1 MKHSV
6 LSKIGT
12 LTAAA
17 VTVAVLVPAT
27 ASAAVSALNW
37 GACPEDVAAP
47 GVECG
52 TLKVPLDYRN
62 PGGATIDIAVSKLS
76 STKPAKRRGIML
88 TNPGGPGGPGLTM
101 PAGLRAAGMPSS
113 VLDAYDV
120 IGFDPRGIGRSTP
133 VTCDLKPGQQTGNVP
148 PYARDE
154 AAVAERATYVAGIA
168 KQCGESKTAANLP
181 YITTANTA
189 RDMDRIR
196 EALGEKKLSYY
207 GVSYGS
213 YLGAVYSTMFPQ
225 QTDRVVIDSVTSPG
239 GLDPA
244 TSRRL
249 AEGFEDRFPDFAKW
263 AAARHASYGL
273 GRTPRQVTA
282 KFYELAAK
290 LDTGA
295 VPGIDGATFRAS
307 TFGAL
312 YSTRSFP
319 ILAQQWQGLDGE
331 GVLKQAAETTQIDLA
346 QLLSGQLHV
355 VCNDTNWPE
364 DVATYQRNVAKDRVK
379 YPMFGA
385 AGANI
390 WACASWPSEPIEPP
404 VRIGDRGPSNIL
416 MVQNLRDP
424 ATPLSGARDMRRA
437 LGDRARIVTVDEG
450 GHGVWLSDENACGN
464 NAVNRFFV
472 EGKRPA
478 HDTACGVDK
487 GGLFDSMS
495 PQQRQDREKALDE
508 VRSKQR
514 VF

>member
-1 MKHSV
+1 MNRSV
-6 LSKIGT
+6 LSRIGA

-17 VTVAVLVPAT
+17 ATMAVLVPAT
-27 ASAAVSALNW
+27 ASAAVSSVRW
-37 GACPEDVAAP
+37 GPCPEDVAAP
-47 GVECG
+47 GVRCA

-62 PGGATIDIAVSKLS
+62 PGGKTIDIAVSKLA

-113 VLDAYDV
+113 VLDAYDI
-120 IGFDPRGIGRSTP
+120 IGFDPRGIGHSTP
-133 VTCDLKPGQQTGNVP
+133 VTCDLKPEQQVSNVP
-148 PYARDE
+148 PYARDA
-154 AAVAERATYVAGIA
+154 AAVAERAKYVEGIA
-168 KQCGESKTAANLP
+168 KQCGASATAANLP

-196 EALGEKKLSYY
+196 EALGEEKLSYY

-213 YLGAVYSTMFPQ
+213 YLGAVYATLFPR
-225 QTDRVVIDSVTSPG
+225 QTDRVVIDSVTGSG
-239 GLDPA
+239 GLDPV

-273 GRTPRQVTA
+273 GRTPQQVTA

-290 LDTGA
+290 LDGGA
-295 VPGIDGATFRAS
+295 VPGVDGAAFRMG

-312 YSTRSFP
+312 YATSSFP
-319 ILAQQWQGLDGE
+319 VLAQQWQALDTE
-331 GVLKQAAETTQIDLA
+331 GTVEQTAQAQQIDPA
-346 QLLSGQLHV
+346 QLLAGQLHV
-355 VCNDTNWPE
+355 VCNDGNWPE

-390 WACASWPSEPIEPP
+390 WACAYWPSEPIEPP

-424 ATPLSGARDMRRA
+424 ATPLSGAEEMRRA

-450 GHGVWLSDENACGN
+450 GHGVWLTDENACGN

-478 HDTACGVDK
+478 RDTACAADK
-487 GGLFDSMS
+487 GGLFASMT
-495 PQQRQDREKALDE
+495 PEQRQEREKALDE

-514 VF
+514 IF

>member
-6 LSKIGT
+6 LSGIGT

-17 VTVAVLVPAT
+17 VTLAVLVPAT
-27 ASAAVSALNW
+27 ASAAPSSALKW
-37 GACPEDVAAP
+37 APCPDVATLQCA
-47 GVECG
+47 
-52 TLKVPLDYRN
+52 TLKVPLDYRD
-62 PGGATIDIAVSKLS
+62 PGGPAIDIAVSKLA
-76 STKPAKRRGIML
+76 STKPAKRRGVML
-88 TNPGGPGGPGLTM
+88 MNPGGPGGPGLTM
-101 PAGLRAAGMPSS
+101 PDGLRAAGMPSS
-113 VLDAYDV
+113 VLDAYDL
-120 IGFDPRGIGRSTP
+120 IGFDPRGIGSSTP
-133 VTCDLKPGQQTGNVP
+133 VTCDLKPEQLISNVP
-148 PYARDE
+148 PYARDA
-154 AAVAERATYVAGIA
+154 AAVAERAKSVAGVA

-196 EALGEKKLSYY
+196 EALGEKKISYY

-213 YLGAVYSTMFPQ
+213 YLGAVYSTLFPQ
-225 QTDRVVIDSVTSPG
+225 RTDRVVIDSVTSPG

-273 GRTPRQVTA
+273 GRTPQQVTA
-282 KFYELAAK
+282 KFHELAAK

-295 VPGIDGATFRAS
+295 VPGVDGAMFRAG

-319 ILAQQWQGLDGE
+319 VLAQQWQGLDGE
-331 GVLKQAAETTQIDLA
+331 GVLKQSEQTAQIDLG
-346 QLLSGQLHV
+346 QLLAGQLHV

-390 WACASWPSEPIEPP
+390 WACAFWPSESIEPP

-424 ATPLSGARDMRRA
+424 ATPLSGAREMRRA

-450 GHGVWLSDENACGN
+450 GHGVWLTDENACGN

-478 HDTACGVDK
+478 YDTACAADK
-487 GGLFDSMS
+487 GGLFDSMT
-495 PQQRQDREKALDE
+495 PEQRRDREKALDE
-508 VRSKQR
+508 VRSKQGIL
-514 VF
+514 

>member
-1 MKHSV
+1 MNRSV
-6 LSKIGT
+6 LSRIGT

-27 ASAAVSALNW
+27 ATAASSSLDW
-37 GACPEDVAAP
+37 GPCPEAATLQ
-47 GVECG
+47 CA

-62 PGGATIDIAVSKLS
+62 PGGKTIDIAVSKLA

-88 TNPGGPGGPGLTM
+88 MNPGGPGGPGLTM
-101 PAGLRAAGMPSS
+101 PEALRASGAPSS
-113 VLDAYDV
+113 VLDAYDL
-120 IGFDPRGIGRSTP
+120 IGFDPRGIGNSTP
-133 VTCDLKPGQQTGNVP
+133 VTCDLKPEQLVSNVP
-148 PYARDE
+148 PYARDA
-154 AAVAERATYVAGIA
+154 AAVAERAKAVAGIA
-168 KQCGESKTAANLP
+168 KQCGDSKTAANLP

-213 YLGAVYSTMFPQ
+213 YLGAVYSTLFPQ
-225 QTDRVVIDSVTSPG
+225 QTDRVVLDSVTSPG

-249 AEGFEDRFPDFAKW
+249 AEGFQDRFPDFAKW
-263 AAARHASYGL
+263 AAARDDSYGL

-282 KFYELAAK
+282 KFYELADK
-290 LDTGA
+290 LDSGA
-295 VPGIDGATFRAS
+295 VPGVDGAAFRMG

-312 YSTRSFP
+312 YSTSAFP
-319 ILAQQWQGLDGE
+319 VLAQQWQSLDGE
-331 GVLKQAAETTQIDLA
+331 GVMKQAAQTDIGNV
-346 QLLSGQLHV
+346 LSGQLHV
-355 VCNDTNWPE
+355 VCNDANWPE
-364 DVATYQRNVAKDRVK
+364 NVGVYQRNVEKDRVK

-390 WACASWPSEPIEPP
+390 WACAFWPSEPIEPP
-404 VRIGDRGPSNIL
+404 VKIGDRGPSTIL
-416 MVQNLRDP
+416 LVQNLRDP
-424 ATPLSGARDMRRA
+424 ATPLSGAKEMRRA
-437 LGDRARIVTVDEG
+437 LGDRARMVSVDQG
-450 GHGVWLSDENACGN
+450 GHGVWLGSENACGN
-464 NAVNRFFV
+464 NAVNRFLV

-478 HDTACGVDK
+478 HDTACGADK
-487 GGLFDSMS
+487 GGLFDSMN

-508 VRSKQR
+508 VRSKQQ

>member
-1 MKHSV
+1 MNRSV
-6 LSKIGT
+6 LSRIGT

-17 VTVAVLVPAT
+17 ATVAVLVPAT
-27 ASAAVSALNW
+27 ASAAASPVKW
-37 GACPEDVAAP
+37 GPCPEDVAAP
-47 GVECG
+47 GLTCT

-62 PGGATIDIAVSKLS
+62 PGGKTIDIAVSKLA

-113 VLDAYDV
+113 VLDAYDI

-133 VTCDLKPGQQTGNVP
+133 VTCDLKPEQQVSNVP
-148 PYARDE
+148 PYARDA
-154 AAVAERATYVAGIA
+154 AAVAERAKDVEGVA
-168 KQCGESKTAANLP
+168 KQCGASKTAANLP
-181 YITTANTA
+181 YMTTANTA

-196 EALGEKKLSYY
+196 EALGEEKLSYY

-213 YLGAVYSTMFPQ
+213 YLGAVYSTLFPR
-225 QTDRVVIDSVTSPG
+225 QTDRVVIDSVTGPG
-239 GLDPA
+239 GLDPV

-273 GRTPRQVTA
+273 GRTPQQVTA
-282 KFYELAAK
+282 KFYDLVAK
-290 LDTGA
+290 LDGGA
-295 VPGIDGATFRAS
+295 VPGVDGAAFRMG

-312 YSTRSFP
+312 YATSSFP
-319 ILAQQWQGLDGE
+319 ALAQQWQALDTE
-331 GVLKQAAETTQIDLA
+331 GTVKQTAQAQQIDPA

-355 VCNDTNWPE
+355 VCNDANWPE

-390 WACASWPSEPIEPP
+390 WACAYWPSEPIEPS

-424 ATPLSGARDMRRA
+424 ATPLSGAKEMRRA

-464 NAVNRFFV
+464 NAVNRFLV
-472 EGKRPA
+472 DGKRPA
-478 HDTACGVDK
+478 HDTACAADN
-487 GGLFDSMS
+487 GGYFGSMS
-495 PQQRQDREKALDE
+495 PEQRQEREKALDE

>member
-1 MKHSV
+1 MKRSV
-6 LSKIGT
+6 LSRIGT

-17 VTVAVLVPAT
+17 VTMAVLVPAT
-27 ASAAVSALNW
+27 ASAAVSSVRW
-37 GACPEDVAAP
+37 GPCPEDVAAP
-47 GVECG
+47 GVHCA
-52 TLKVPLDYRN
+52 TLQVPLDYRN
-62 PGGATIDIAVSKLS
+62 PGGKTIDVAVSKLA

-113 VLDAYDV
+113 VLDAYDI

-133 VTCDLKPGQQTGNVP
+133 VSCDLKPEQQVSNVP
-148 PYARDE
+148 PYARDA
-154 AAVAERATYVAGIA
+154 AAVAERAKDVEGVA
-168 KQCGESKTAANLP
+168 KQCGASATAANLP

-196 EALGEKKLSYY
+196 EALGEEKLSYY

-213 YLGAVYSTMFPQ
+213 YLGAVYSTLFPQ
-225 QTDRVVIDSVTSPG
+225 RTDRVVIDSVTGPG
-239 GLDPA
+239 GLDPV

-273 GRTPRQVTA
+273 GRTPQQVTA

-290 LDTGA
+290 LDGGA
-295 VPGIDGATFRAS
+295 VPGVDGAAFRMG

-312 YSTRSFP
+312 YSTSSFP
-319 ILAQQWQGLDGE
+319 VLAQQWQAFDTE
-331 GVLKQAAETTQIDLA
+331 GTAKQAAQAQQIDPA
-346 QLLSGQLHV
+346 QLLAGQLHV
-355 VCNDTNWPE
+355 VCNDGNWPE
-364 DVATYQRNVAKDRVK
+364 DVTTYQRNVAKDRVK

-390 WACASWPSEPIEPP
+390 WACAYWPSEPIEPP

-424 ATPLSGARDMRRA
+424 ATPLSGARETRRA

-450 GHGVWLSDENACGN
+450 GHGVWLTDENACGN

-478 HDTACGVDK
+478 HDTACAADN
-487 GGLFDSMS
+487 GGLFASMT
-495 PQQRQDREKALDE
+495 PEQRREREKALAE

-514 VF
+514 IF

>member
-1 MKHSV
+1 MNRSV
-6 LSKIGT
+6 LSRIGT

-27 ASAAVSALNW
+27 ASAAVSSVRW
-37 GACPEDVAAP
+37 GPCPEDVAAP
-47 GVECG
+47 GVQCA

-62 PGGATIDIAVSKLS
+62 PGGKTIDIAVSKLA

-88 TNPGGPGGPGLTM
+88 TNPGGPGGPGLAM

-113 VLDAYDV
+113 VLDTYDI
-120 IGFDPRGIGRSTP
+120 IGFDPRGIGHSTP
-133 VTCDLKPGQQTGNVP
+133 VTCDLKPEQQVSNVP
-148 PYARDE
+148 PYARDA
-154 AAVAERATYVAGIA
+154 AAVAERAKYVEGIA
-168 KQCGESKTAANLP
+168 KQCGASNTAANLP
-181 YITTANTA
+181 YMTTANTA

-196 EALGEKKLSYY
+196 EALGEEKLSYY

-213 YLGAVYSTMFPQ
+213 YLGAVYSTLFPR
-225 QTDRVVIDSVTSPG
+225 QTDRVVIDSVTGPG

-273 GRTPRQVTA
+273 GRTPQQVTA
-282 KFYELAAK
+282 KFYDLVAK
-290 LDTGA
+290 LDGGA
-295 VPGIDGATFRAS
+295 VPGVDGAAFRMG

-312 YSTRSFP
+312 YATSSFP
-319 ILAQQWQGLDGE
+319 VLAQQWQALDTGGTVE
-331 GVLKQAAETTQIDLA
+331 LTAQAQQIDPA
-346 QLLSGQLHV
+346 QLLAGQLHV
-355 VCNDTNWPE
+355 VCNDADWPE

-390 WACASWPSEPIEPP
+390 WACAYWPSEPIEPP

-424 ATPLSGARDMRRA
+424 ATPLSGAKEMRRA
-437 LGDRARIVTVDEG
+437 LGDRARIVTVDAG

-464 NAVNRFFV
+464 NAVNRFLV

-478 HDTACGVDK
+478 RDTACAADR
-487 GGLFDSMS
+487 GGLFASMT
-495 PQQRQDREKALDE
+495 PEQRQEREKALDE
-508 VRSKQR
+508 VRAKQR
-514 VF
+514 MF

>member
-1 MKHSV
+1 MKRSV
-6 LSKIGT
+6 LSRIGT

-17 VTVAVLVPAT
+17 ATVAVLVPAT
-27 ASAAVSALNW
+27 ASAAVSSVRW
-37 GACPEDVAAP
+37 GPCPEDVAAP

-52 TLKVPLDYRN
+52 TLRVPLDYRK
-62 PGGATIDIAVSKLS
+62 PDGATIDIAVSKLA
-76 STKPAKRRGIML
+76 STKPSKRRGILL
-88 TNPGGPGGPGLTM
+88 TNPGGPGGPGQSM

-133 VTCDLKPGQQTGNVP
+133 VTCDLEPEQQVSNVP
-148 PYARDE
+148 PYARDA

-213 YLGAVYSTMFPQ
+213 YLGAVYSTLFPR
-225 QTDRVVIDSVTSPG
+225 QTDRVVIDSVTGPG
-239 GLDPA
+239 GLDPV

-263 AAARHASYGL
+263 AAARHGSYGL

-282 KFYELAAK
+282 KFHELAAK
-290 LDTGA
+290 LDGGA
-295 VPGIDGATFRAS
+295 VPGVDGAAFRMG

-312 YSTRSFP
+312 YATKTFP
-319 ILAQQWQGLDGE
+319 VLAQQWQALDDE
-331 GVLKQAAETTQIDLA
+331 GVLKQTAETAQIDPA
-346 QLLSGQLHV
+346 QLLAGQLHV
-355 VCNDTNWPE
+355 VCNDGNWPE
-364 DVATYQRNVAKDRVK
+364 DVATYQRNVAKDRVR

-390 WACASWPSEPIEPP
+390 WACAYWPSESIEPP

-424 ATPLSGARDMRRA
+424 ATPLSGAKEMRRA

-464 NAVNRFFV
+464 NAVNRFLV
-472 EGKRPA
+472 DGERPA
-478 HDTACGVDK
+478 RDTACAADR
-487 GGLFDSMS
+487 GGFFAAMT
-495 PQQRQDREKALDE
+495 PEQRQEREKALDE

>member
-1 MKHSV
+1 MNRSV

-12 LTAAA
+12 LTAAV
-17 VTVAVLVPAT
+17 VTTAVLVPAS
-27 ASAAVSALNW
+27 ASAAAGALDW
-37 GACPEDVAAP
+37 EACPDAP
-47 GVECG
+47 TLQCT

-62 PGGATIDIAVSKLS
+62 PGGKTIDIAVSKLA
-76 STKPAKRRGIML
+76 STKPAKRRGVML

-101 PAGLRAAGMPSS
+101 PESLRAAGMPAS
-113 VLDAYDV
+113 VLDAYDI
-120 IGFDPRGIGRSTP
+120 IGFDPRGIGHSTP
-133 VTCDLKPGQQTGNVP
+133 VTCDLKPEQLVSNVP
-148 PYARDE
+148 PYARDA
-154 AAVAERATYVAGIA
+154 AAVAERATQVAGVA
-168 KQCGESKTAANLP
+168 KQCGESKTAGILP

-213 YLGAVYSTMFPQ
+213 YLGAVYSTLFPQ
-225 QTDRVVIDSVTSPG
+225 RTDRIVLDSVVGPG
-239 GLDPA
+239 GLDPS

-249 AEGFEDRFPDFAKW
+249 AEGFQDRFPDFAKW

-273 GRTPRQVTA
+273 GSTPRQVTA

-290 LDTGA
+290 LDGGA
-295 VPGIDGATFRAS
+295 VPGVDGAAFRMG

-319 ILAQQWQGLDGE
+319 TLAQQWQALDGE
-331 GVLKQAAETTQIDLA
+331 GVLKQSAQAAQIDMGNV
-346 QLLSGQLHV
+346 LSGQLHV
-355 VCNDTNWPE
+355 VCNDANWPE
-364 DVATYQRNVAKDRVK
+364 NVGTYQRNVEKDRVK

-390 WACASWPSEPIEPP
+390 WACAYWPSESIEPA

-416 MVQNLRDP
+416 VVQNLRDP
-424 ATPLSGARDMRRA
+424 ATPLSGAKETRRA
-437 LGDRARIVTVDEG
+437 LGDRARMVSVDDG
-450 GHGVWLSDENACGN
+450 GHGVWLSSENACGN
-464 NAVNRFFV
+464 NAVNRFLV
-472 EGKRPA
+472 DGKRPA
-478 HDTACGVDK
+478 HDTACAADN
-487 GGLFDSMS
+487 GGYFGSMS
-495 PQQRQDREKALDE
+495 PERRQEREKALDE

>member
-1 MKHSV
+1 MNRSV
-6 LSKIGT
+6 LSRIGT

-17 VTVAVLVPAT
+17 VTMAVLVPAT
-27 ASAAVSALNW
+27 ASAAVSSVRW
-37 GACPEDVAAP
+37 GPCPEDVAAP
-47 GVECG
+47 GVQCA

-62 PGGATIDIAVSKLS
+62 PGGKTIDIAVSKLA

-113 VLDAYDV
+113 VLDAYDI
-120 IGFDPRGIGRSTP
+120 IGFDPRGIGHSTP
-133 VTCDLKPGQQTGNVP
+133 VTCDLTPEQQVSNVP
-148 PYARDE
+148 PYARDA
-154 AAVAERATYVAGIA
+154 AAVAERAKYVEVIA
-168 KQCGESKTAANLP
+168 KQCGASKTAANLP
-181 YITTANTA
+181 YMTTANTA

-196 EALGEKKLSYY
+196 EALGEEKLSYY

-213 YLGAVYSTMFPQ
+213 YLGAVYSTLFPR
-225 QTDRVVIDSVTSPG
+225 QTDRVVIDSVTGPG
-239 GLDPA
+239 GLDPV

-273 GRTPRQVTA
+273 GRTPQQVTA
-282 KFYELAAK
+282 KFYDLVAK
-290 LDTGA
+290 LDGGA
-295 VPGIDGATFRAS
+295 VPGVDGAAFRMG
-307 TFGAL
+307 TFGGL
-312 YSTRSFP
+312 YATRSFP
-319 ILAQQWQGLDGE
+319 ALAQQWQALDTE
-331 GVLKQAAETTQIDLA
+331 GTVKQTAQAQQIDPA
-346 QLLSGQLHV
+346 QLLAGQLHV
-355 VCNDTNWPE
+355 VCNDADWPE

-390 WACASWPSEPIEPP
+390 WACAYWPSEPIEPP

-424 ATPLSGARDMRRA
+424 ATPLSGAKEMRRA

-478 HDTACGVDK
+478 RDTACAADK
-487 GGLFDSMS
+487 GGFFASMT
-495 PQQRQDREKALDE
+495 PEQRQEREKALDE

-514 VF
+514 MF

>member
-1 MKHSV
+1 MNRSV
-6 LSKIGT
+6 LSRIGT

-17 VTVAVLVPAT
+17 ATVAVLVPAT
-27 ASAAVSALNW
+27 ASAAVSSVRW
-37 GACPEDVAAP
+37 GPCPEDVAAP

-52 TLKVPLDYRN
+52 TLPVPLDYRK
-62 PGGATIDIAVSKLS
+62 PGGATIDIAVSKLA

-88 TNPGGPGGPGLTM
+88 TNPGGPGGPGQSM

-113 VLDAYDV
+113 VLDAYDI

-133 VTCDLKPGQQTGNVP
+133 VTCDLKPEQQVSNVP
-148 PYARDE
+148 PYARDA

-168 KQCGESKTAANLP
+168 KQCGGSKTAANLP

-213 YLGAVYSTMFPQ
+213 YLGAVYSTLFPQ
-225 QTDRVVIDSVTSPG
+225 QTDRVVIDSVTGPG
-239 GLDPA
+239 GLDPV

-273 GRTPRQVTA
+273 GRTPQQVTA

-290 LDTGA
+290 LDGGA
-295 VPGIDGATFRAS
+295 VPGVDGAAFRMG

-312 YSTRSFP
+312 YATKTFP
-319 ILAQQWQGLDGE
+319 VLAQQWQSLDGE
-331 GVLKQAAETTQIDLA
+331 GVLKQTAETAQIDPA
-346 QLLSGQLHV
+346 QLLAGQLHV
-355 VCNDTNWPE
+355 VCNDANWPE

-390 WACASWPSEPIEPP
+390 WACAYWPSEQIEPT

-424 ATPLSGARDMRRA
+424 ATPLSGAKEMRRA
-437 LGDRARIVTVDEG
+437 LADRARIVTVDEG

-464 NAVNRFFV
+464 NAVNRFLV

-478 HDTACGVDK
+478 RDTACAADK
-487 GGLFDSMS
+487 GGLFASMT
-495 PQQRQDREKALDE
+495 PEQRQEREKALDE

-514 VF
+514 MF

>member
-1 MKHSV
+1 MNRSV
-6 LSKIGT
+6 LSRIGA

-17 VTVAVLVPAT
+17 VTMAVLVPAT
-27 ASAAVSALNW
+27 ASAAVSSVRW
-37 GACPEDVAAP
+37 GPCPEDVAAP
-47 GVECG
+47 GVQCA

-62 PGGATIDIAVSKLS
+62 PGGKTIDIAVSKLA

-113 VLDAYDV
+113 VLDAYDI
-120 IGFDPRGIGRSTP
+120 IGFDPRGIGHSTP
-133 VTCDLKPGQQTGNVP
+133 VTCDLKPEQQVSNVP
-148 PYARDE
+148 PYARDA
-154 AAVAERATYVAGIA
+154 AAVAERAKYVEGIA
-168 KQCGESKTAANLP
+168 KQCGASATASNLP

-196 EALGEKKLSYY
+196 EALGEEKLSYY

-213 YLGAVYSTMFPQ
+213 YLGAVYSTLFPR
-225 QTDRVVIDSVTSPG
+225 QTDRVVIDSVTGSG
-239 GLDPA
+239 GLDPV

-273 GRTPRQVTA
+273 GRTPQQVTA

-290 LDTGA
+290 LDGGA
-295 VPGIDGATFRAS
+295 VPGVDGAAFRMG

-312 YSTRSFP
+312 YATSSFP
-319 ILAQQWQGLDGE
+319 VLAQQWQALDTE
-331 GVLKQAAETTQIDLA
+331 GTVEQTAQARQIDPA
-346 QLLSGQLHV
+346 QLLAGQLHV
-355 VCNDTNWPE
+355 VCNDGNWPE

-390 WACASWPSEPIEPP
+390 WACAYWPSEPIEPP

-424 ATPLSGARDMRRA
+424 ATPLSGAKEMRRA

-450 GHGVWLSDENACGN
+450 GHGVWLTDENACGN
-464 NAVNRFFV
+464 NAVNRFLV

-478 HDTACGVDK
+478 RDMACAADN
-487 GGLFDSMS
+487 GGLFASMT
-495 PQQRQDREKALDE
+495 PEQRQEREKALDE

-514 VF
+514 IF